1 VYSEENMSVHIGA
14 DQGAIAETILLPGDP
29 LRAKFV
35 AESFFDNPVQFNNV
49 RGMLGF
55 TGTYKG
61 QPISVMGT
69 GMGMPSHSIYVHELI
84 QDYGVK
90 NLIRIGSCGSLQ
102 EEVKIRDVILSMS
115 SSFDSNINNLRF
127 KGMGYAPTASFALL
141 EKAYESAKE
150 QGIPVKVGPILSSDW
165 FYGDDPEQW
174 KLWAKYG
181 VLAVEMETAALYTLA
196 AEAGVH
202 ALSILT
208 VSDSLVT
215 HEATTSQEREKTF
228 TQMMKIALELA

>member
-1 VYSEENMSVHIGA
+1 
-14 DQGAIAETILLPGDP
+14 
-29 LRAKFV
+29 
-35 AESFFDNPVQFNNV
+35 
-49 RGMLGF
+49 
-55 TGTYKG
+55 
-61 QPISVMGT
+61 
-69 GMGMPSHSIYVHELI
+69 
-84 QDYGVK
+84 
-90 NLIRIGSCGSLQ
+90 
-102 EEVKIRDVILSMS
+102 VILSMS